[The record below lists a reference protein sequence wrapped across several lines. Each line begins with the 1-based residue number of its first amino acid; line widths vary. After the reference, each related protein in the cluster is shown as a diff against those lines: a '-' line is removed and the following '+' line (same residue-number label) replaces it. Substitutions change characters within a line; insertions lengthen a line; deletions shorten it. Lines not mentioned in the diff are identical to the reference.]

1 MIRPPTSK
9 WFTRIKEIA
18 TGVADFFFLVWWI
31 IIRPLVIWIT
41 SKLLLDM
48 RFLLLLTAIFFAWAS
63 ASCQTTQRIK
73 LTQLERS
80 AIVEGARSGQIGL
93 TNANGDQRYAQYVE
107 VNLTPI
113 AYVPATSGNAN
124 NLSEFVVDP
133 NADVWFIDWQ
143 GNAIQ
148 LKVCDN
154 DWLVIGNNECPD
166 AVTDSIYHYKYAAI
180 GARYV
185 WPNAEFLVSD
195 SVGVGISGISGNR
208 NARLFLYDQG
218 STGAFTID
226 QGGSSTLMYIEQNG
240 ELRVA
245 TSTGTAETPI
255 LGTNHFAVNATDSTV
270 QMHRYPQT
278 RNDTGNPVNVL
289 STDATGKVRSHPVAE
304 VVSAAGGVTG
314 SGASPQVAYFNGASS
329 VTSTS
334 NFAWNNAIRALQIG
348 SSAPTNGN
356 AKTNLIL
363 GGVDTVVNAAGAR
376 LFRAVMGGDI
386 RTSNQTQHVG
396 YISTSPAAGFP
407 ASNIYVDH
415 NNTNVI
421 PYNFTAPTIT
431 IAGGVT
437 GTVRNQTVLVQGASG
452 MYSALYAQASSA
464 NNAAVIEATTGNALV
479 VANSP
484 SSTNATSQT
493 IDVSPSVNGNF
504 KQALRLNNFRTAA
517 TGNGIGIDFMLRRA
531 DGGMLSSYLSSQIID
546 HNTSTYTNAF
556 LFETLLNNSRAED
569 FRVSARSIGVNLAA
583 QPSATIHAKGSGS
596 TSATYT
602 ARFQNS
608 ADSVILSVRNDGN
621 VGINAVNP
629 GASLGIQSRGN
640 TSATNALLIRNTS
653 GTNMLAVRDDAK
665 VGIGT
670 DSPAASAILDVTST
684 TGGILL
690 PRMTTTQRNAI
701 ATPADGLIIFCT
713 DCTATD
719 GSTGVSQTYSSS
731 AWRNHY

>member
-9 WFTRIKEIA
+9 WYTHIREIA

-48 RFLLLLTAIFFAWAS
+48 RFLLLLTAIIFAWAS

-80 AIVEGARSGQIGL
+80 AIVEGSRSGQIGL

-133 NADVWFIDWQ
+133 NTDVWFIDWQ

-185 WPNAEFLVSD
+185 WPNAELLVND
-195 SVGVGISGISGNR
+195 SVGVGITGISGSR
-208 NARLFLYDQG
+208 NARLFLYDQN
-218 STGAFTID
+218 STGSFTVD
-226 QGGSSTLMYIEQNG
+226 HGGTSTLMYIEQGG

-245 TSTGTAETPI
+245 TSSGTAETP
-255 LGTNHFAVNATDSTV
+255 LLQTNHFAVNAADSTI
-270 QMHRYPQT
+270 QMHRYPDT

-289 STDATGKVRSHPVAE
+289 SSDATGKVRSHPVAE

-314 SGASPQVAYFNGASS
+314 SGASPRVAYFSGASS
-329 VTSTS
+329 VT
-334 NFAWNNAIRALQIG
+334 G
-348 SSAPTNGN
+348 E
-356 AKTNLIL
+356 
-363 GGVDTVVNAAGAR
+363 AAFIYTA
-376 LFRAVMGGDI
+376 
-386 RTSNQTQHVG
+386 
-396 YISTSPAAGFP
+396 
-407 ASNIYVDH
+407 ASNTLTLGETGQVATLAFADTSTTTPLITVKGQRFLHTLDNRSSSIINGHLFLGYESG
-415 NNTNVI
+415 
-421 PYNFTAPTIT
+421 AST
-431 IAGGVT
+431 IAGQNNIAIGNQALSRATGAVNDNVAIGVRALYGNNYT
-437 GTVRNQTVLVQGASG
+437 GGANTAIGYQSMTGRTAGNSNTALGFNTNSGAVTSSDVTSIGASANSSSTGSQLTAVGANCLINSTSSNNVAIGYAAMASDLGAITGGNNTAIGTLSMRRGTGISDNTAVGYRTLDSLTTGDNNTVIGSDGLRDVTTGSNNTAIGYQVALNSSTPGMSGTVLIGYQAGLTNTASNVLFVDNSG
-452 MYSALYAQASSA
+452 TTTPLIGGDFA
-464 NNAAVIEATTGNALV
+464 NN
-479 VANSP
+479 
-484 SSTNATSQT
+484 
-493 IDVSPSVNGNF
+493 
-504 KQALRLNNFRTAA
+504 R
-517 TGNGIGIDFMLRRA
+517 
-531 DGGMLSSYLSSQIID
+531 
-546 HNTSTYTNAF
+546 
-556 LFETLLNNSRAED
+556 
-569 FRVSARSIGVNLAA
+569 
-583 QPSATIHAKGSGS
+583 
-596 TSATYT
+596 
-602 ARFQNS
+602 
-608 ADSVILSVRNDGN
+608 
-621 VGINAVNP
+621 VGINTDPSSISSSAV
-629 GASLGIQSRGN
+629 LE
-640 TSATNALLIRNTS
+640 
-653 GTNMLAVRDDAK
+653 
-665 VGIGT
+665 
-670 DSPAASAILDVTST
+670 VTST
-684 TGGILL
+684 TGGILF
-690 PRMTTTQRNAI
+690 PRMTTAQRNAI